1 MIKSIHLFVF
11 SEIEYYVAGVLSS
24 LIMPTKP
31 RYGNGYGKK
40 ESADFLHTKNRARPP
55 ETSIKN
61 IVHRFQH
68 EKKNRA
74 PKKLWYLPPVRGERT
89 QPSSFMILFAIIFV
103 LKLFCEE
110 N

>member
-1 MIKSIHLFVF
+1 MIKSIHPFVF

-68 EKKNRA
+68 EKKIEHR
-74 PKKLWYLPPVRGERT
+74 KHLPSVRGERT
-89 QPSSFMILFAIIFV
+89 QPPSFVILFAIIFV